1 MHHQRVCVR
10 ATVVDAF
17 SLNYRVIIPAD
28 AVFDRFELSHEV
40 SLFDLSLKYADVIT
54 SDALTL
60 PST

>member
-1 MHHQRVCVR
+1 M
-10 ATVVDAF
+10 DAF